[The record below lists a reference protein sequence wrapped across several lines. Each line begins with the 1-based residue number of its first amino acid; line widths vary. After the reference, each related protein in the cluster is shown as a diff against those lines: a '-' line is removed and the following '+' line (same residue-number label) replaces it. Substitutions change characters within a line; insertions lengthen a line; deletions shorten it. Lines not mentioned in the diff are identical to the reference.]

1 MNDKEVENIKTCT
14 QNRICYL
21 KNNLY
26 SIEKKEIEQQELNS
40 KLNQIDQ
47 IQVKLTYLL
56 LLKGFTIINRHVLFS
71 ISFLK

>member
-26 SIEKKEIEQQELNS
+26 SIEKKRNRTTRIELQIEPDRPDPS
-40 KLNQIDQ
+40 K
-47 IQVKLTYLL
+47 
-56 LLKGFTIINRHVLFS
+56 INLPSVIKRIHNH
-71 ISFLK
+71 K